1 MINHLKRYLL
11 FLKIYTFFIFIIS
24 GIVFLVVFP
33 YLLSY
38 SESIILSIALFDF
51 SYLNLNEFN
60 FDNFYGI
67 LGAIILIL
75 VYIHLLATKILDIH
89 EMVISSVF
97 TYTPKNKIRIIQK
110 LITYLLITFP
120 LTTIIVIG
128 SYFFILDLI
137 LKIEGL
143 NLTDIYIV
151 YKNSPE
157 IIELYKKIQINT
169 GIILTLIITFL
180 GIININKKKWITNFK
195 KIVFTKENLQKIFNL
210 SDISEI
216 EYSFEDYLKKNVKG
230 EVTRLIN
237 DLILLNSDKVELAIT
252 YINKGYTKDIIHKT
266 GNKIFI
272 KNNELSIEIIELELI
287 SEYEKYIRKDISWG
301 RTYSK
306 DRKVVIKISN
316 FKGIVAAS
324 DTSNLFSIPVKD
336 IIIIFKTGF
345 SIYNIHKYSQYF
357 GKYLLDFE
365 ITALK
370 IDNNNNLHLLYN
382 SNEKEVIA
390 KFISVL
396 SKIAE
401 KFYRNKNYNK
411 SFIVYYKGILYLF
424 IFSEETISK
433 SNKLISIPFYLLAN
447 SKKIEEI
454 ISNFKLQIKQ
464 IIN

>member
-60 FDNFYGI
+60 FDNFYGT

-89 EMVISSVF
+89 EMVISFVF

-120 LTTIIVIG
+120 LTAILVIG
-128 SYFFILDLI
+128 SYFFILDFI
-137 LKIEGL
+137 LKMEGL

-157 IIELYKKIQINT
+157 IIELYKKIQIKT

-180 GIININKKKWITNFK
+180 AIININKKKWITNFK

-216 EYSFEDYLKKNVKG
+216 EYSEDQVKNIKG
-230 EVTRLIN
+230 DLTWVIN

-252 YINKGYTKDIIHKT
+252 YINKGYTKHIIHKI

-287 SEYEKYIRKDISWG
+287 SEYEKYIWGKAFEKSRKII
-301 RTYSK
+301 T
-306 DRKVVIKISN
+306 KIPN
-316 FKGIVAAS
+316 FKGIVVAS
-324 DTSNLFSIPVKD
+324 DTSNLFSMPVKD
-336 IIIIFKTGF
+336 IIIIYKTGF

-370 IDNNNNLHLLYN
+370 IDNNNNLYLLYN

-424 IFSEETISK
+424 IFSEETTSK

-447 SKKIEEI
+447 SKKIEEA
-454 ISNFKLQIKQ
+454 ISNFKLQIEQ

>member
-1 MINHLKRYLL
+1 MIDHLKRYLL

-33 YLLSY
+33 YLLTHL
-38 SESIILSIALFDF
+38 ESIILFIALFDF

-75 VYIHLLATKILDIH
+75 VYIHLVATKLLDIH
-89 EMVISSVF
+89 EMAISFVF
-97 TYTPKNKIRIIQK
+97 TYTPKNRIRIIQK

-120 LTTIIVIG
+120 LTAILVIG

-137 LKIEGL
+137 LKMEGL
-143 NLTDIYIV
+143 NLTDIYILH
-151 YKNSPE
+151 KNSPT
-157 IIELYKKIQINT
+157 IIELYKKIQIKT

-180 GIININKKKWITNFK
+180 GIINKKKWITNFK

-210 SDISEI
+210 SNMDMFEI
-216 EYSFEDYLKKNVKG
+216 EYSEDRVKNIKG
-230 EVTRLIN
+230 DLAWVIN
-237 DLILLNSDKVELAIT
+237 DLILLNSDKIELAIT
-252 YINKGYTKDIIHKT
+252 CINKGYSKDIIHKT

-272 KNNELSIEIIELELI
+272 KNNELSIEIIELELT
-287 SEYEKYIRKDISWG
+287 SEYKKYIWGKAFEKNRKII
-301 RTYSK
+301 T
-306 DRKVVIKISN
+306 KIPN
-316 FKGIVAAS
+316 FKGIVAAL

-336 IIIIFKTGF
+336 IIIIYKTGF

-447 SKKIEEI
+447 SKKIEEA
-454 ISNFKLQIKQ
+454 ISNFKLQIEQ

>member
-1 MINHLKRYLL
+1 MIDHLKRYLL

-33 YLLSY
+33 YLLIHL
-38 SESIILSIALFDF
+38 ESIILFIALFDF

-60 FDNFYGI
+60 FDNFYVI

-75 VYIHLLATKILDIH
+75 VYIHLLATKLLDIH
-89 EMVISSVF
+89 EMVISFVF

-120 LTTIIVIG
+120 LTAIIVTG

-137 LKIEGL
+137 LKMEGL

-157 IIELYKKIQINT
+157 IIELYKKIQIKT

-180 GIININKKKWITNFK
+180 AIININKKKWITNFK

-252 YINKGYTKDIIHKT
+252 CINEGYTKHIIHKT

-272 KNNELSIEIIELELI
+272 KNNELSIEIIELELT
-287 SEYEKYIRKDISWG
+287 SEYKKYIWGKAFEKNRKIIT
-301 RTYSK
+301 R
-306 DRKVVIKISN
+306 IPN
-316 FKGIVAAS
+316 FKGIVAAL
-324 DTSNLFSIPVKD
+324 DTSNLFSIPAKD
-336 IIIIFKTGF
+336 IIIIYKTGF

-411 SFIVYYKGILYLF
+411 FFIVYYKGILYLF
-424 IFSEETISK
+424 IFSEETTSK

-447 SKKIEEI
+447 SKKIEEV
-454 ISNFKLQIKQ
+454 ISNFKLQIEQ

>member
-33 YLLSY
+33 YLLIHL
-38 SESIILSIALFDF
+38 ESIILFIALFDF

-75 VYIHLLATKILDIH
+75 VYIHLVATKLLDIH
-89 EMVISSVF
+89 EMVISFVF

-120 LTTIIVIG
+120 LTAIIVIG

-143 NLTDIYIV
+143 NLTDIYIL
-151 YKNSPE
+151 YKNSPT
-157 IIELYKKIQINT
+157 IIELYKKIQIKT

-180 GIININKKKWITNFK
+180 AIININKKKWLTNFK

-216 EYSFEDYLKKNVKG
+216 EYSEDRVKNIKG
-230 EVTRLIN
+230 DLTWVIN

-252 YINKGYTKDIIHKT
+252 YINKGYTKHIIHKI

-287 SEYEKYIRKDISWG
+287 SEYEKYIWGKAFEKSRKII
-301 RTYSK
+301 T
-306 DRKVVIKISN
+306 KIPN
-316 FKGIVAAS
+316 FKGIVVAS

-336 IIIIFKTGF
+336 IIIIYKTGF

-370 IDNNNNLHLLYN
+370 IDNNNNIYLLYN

-424 IFSEETISK
+424 IFSEETTSK

-447 SKKIEEI
+447 SKKIEEA
-454 ISNFKLQIKQ
+454 ISNFKLQIEQ

>member
-33 YLLSY
+33 YLLTHL
-38 SESIILSIALFDF
+38 ESIILFIALFDF

-75 VYIHLLATKILDIH
+75 VYIHLLATKLLDIH
-89 EMVISSVF
+89 EMVISFVF

-120 LTTIIVIG
+120 LTAIIVIG

-137 LKIEGL
+137 LKMEGL

-157 IIELYKKIQINT
+157 IIELYKKIQIKT

-180 GIININKKKWITNFK
+180 AIININKKKWITNFK

-216 EYSFEDYLKKNVKG
+216 EYSEDRVKNIKG
-230 EVTRLIN
+230 DLTWVIN

-252 YINKGYTKDIIHKT
+252 YINKGYTKHIIHKI

-287 SEYEKYIRKDISWG
+287 SEYEKYIWGKAFEKSRKII
-301 RTYSK
+301 T
-306 DRKVVIKISN
+306 KIPN
-316 FKGIVAAS
+316 FKGIVVAS
-324 DTSNLFSIPVKD
+324 DTSNSFSIPVKD
-336 IIIIFKTGF
+336 IIIIYKTGF

-370 IDNNNNLHLLYN
+370 IDNNNNIYLLYN

-424 IFSEETISK
+424 IFSEETTSK

-447 SKKIEEI
+447 SKKIEEA
-454 ISNFKLQIKQ
+454 ISNFKLQIEQ

>member
-33 YLLSY
+33 YLLTHL
-38 SESIILSIALFDF
+38 ESIILFIALFDF

-60 FDNFYGI
+60 LDNFYGI

-75 VYIHLLATKILDIH
+75 VYIHLLATKLLDIH
-89 EMVISSVF
+89 EMLISFVF

-120 LTTIIVIG
+120 LTAIIVIG

-137 LKIEGL
+137 LKMEGL

-157 IIELYKKIQINT
+157 IIELYKKIQIKT

-180 GIININKKKWITNFK
+180 AIININKKKWITNFK

-210 SDISEI
+210 SDMDMFEI
-216 EYSFEDYLKKNVKG
+216 EYSEDRVKNIKG
-230 EVTRLIN
+230 DLTWVIN

-252 YINKGYTKDIIHKT
+252 CINKGYTKDIIHKT
-266 GNKIFI
+266 GNRLFI
-272 KNNELSIEIIELELI
+272 KNNEISIEIIELELI
-287 SEYEKYIRKDISWG
+287 SEYKKYIRKDISWG
-301 RTYSK
+301 RTYSN
-306 DRKVVIKISN
+306 RKVVIKISN
-316 FKGIVAAS
+316 FKGIVVAS

-336 IIIIFKTGF
+336 IIIIYKTGF
-345 SIYNIHKYSQYF
+345 SIYNINKYSQYF

-365 ITALK
+365 ITTLK
-370 IDNNNNLHLLYN
+370 IDNNNNLYLLYN
-382 SNEKEVIA
+382 SNEKEIIA

-424 IFSEETISK
+424 IFSEETTSK

-447 SKKIEEI
+447 SKKIEES
-454 ISNFKLQIKQ
+454 ISNFKLQIEQ

>member
-1 MINHLKRYLL
+1 MIDHLKRYLL

-33 YLLSY
+33 YLLTHL
-38 SESIILSIALFDF
+38 ESIILFIALFDF

-75 VYIHLLATKILDIH
+75 VYIHLLATKLLDIY
-89 EMVISSVF
+89 EMVISFVF
-97 TYTPKNKIRIIQK
+97 TYTPKNEIGIIQK
-110 LITYLLITFP
+110 LTTYLLITFP
-120 LTTIIVIG
+120 LTAIIIIG
-128 SYFFILDLI
+128 SYFFILDFT
-137 LKIEGL
+137 LKMEGL

-151 YKNSPE
+151 YKNSPQ
-157 IIELYKKIQINT
+157 IIELYRKIQIKT

-180 GIININKKKWITNFK
+180 AIININKKKWITNFK

-216 EYSFEDYLKKNVKG
+216 EYSEDRLKNIKG
-230 EVTRLIN
+230 DLTWVIN

-252 YINKGYTKDIIHKT
+252 YINKGYTKHIIHKT

-272 KNNELSIEIIELELI
+272 KNNEISIEIIELELI

-316 FKGIVAAS
+316 FKGIVAAL

-336 IIIIFKTGF
+336 IIIIYKTGF

-370 IDNNNNLHLLYN
+370 IDNNNNLYLLYN

-411 SFIVYYKGILYLF
+411 SFIVYYKGILHLF
-424 IFSEETISK
+424 IFSEETTSK
-433 SNKLISIPFYLLAN
+433 SNKLIFIPFYLLAN
-447 SKKIEEI
+447 SKKIEEV
-454 ISNFKLQIKQ
+454 ISNFKLQIEQ